1 MTDGIIFIGALIGL
15 ILLEVPV
22 GAAMAAVGFVGIVYL
37 SGLTSALGVLATS
50 VYSSLSSYEM
60 SVIPLFVLMGYFAFY
75 AGLSQDLYRAGHIWL
90 GRLRGGLAMGTVVGC
105 AGFAACC
112 GSSVAT
118 GATMAAVALP
128 EMRKFGYDDRLST
141 GSLAAGGTI
150 GILIPPSICFVV
162 YGIITEQ
169 SIGKLFLAGIFP
181 GLMEATSYIMTIHIL
196 CRLNPR
202 LAQLRMPTV
211 QITARERM
219 RTLGGV
225 WAVMLLFILVMG
237 GIYGG
242 IFTPTEAGAV
252 GAFGALLV
260 MTIKRKL
267 TPHNFRGALFEAGQ
281 TTAMVFFIFIG
292 ATIFGYLLAVSQLP
306 MQVAAWIVS
315 LPLDRY
321 ATLGGILLIFIV
333 LGCIMDT
340 LAIIL
345 LVVPIIF
352 PAILE
357 LGFDPIWFGV
367 IMVRISEIGLITPPV
382 GLNVY
387 VIKGV
392 APDVSLSTI
401 FRGVIPFLLADIIAV
416 GLLIAFPQIS
426 LFLPNLMK

>member
-1 MTDGIIFIGALIGL
+1 MSIVGVITIGMLLLL
-15 ILLEVPV
+15 ILLKVPV
-22 GAAMAAVGFVGIVYL
+22 GAAMAAIGMGGLVYL
-37 SGLTSALGVLATS
+37 SGLKSALGVLETS
-50 VYSSLSSYEM
+50 VYSSLSSYSM
-60 SVIPLFVLMGYFAFY
+60 SVVPLFILMGYFAFY
-75 AGLSQDLYRAGHIWL
+75 SGISRDLYRAANIWL

-128 EMRKFGYDDRLST
+128 EMRRYGYADSLIT
-141 GSLAAGGTI
+141 GTLGAGGTI

-169 SIGKLFLAGIFP
+169 SIGKLFIAGILP
-181 GLMEATSYIMTIHIL
+181 GIMEALFYIITIYIL
-196 CRLNPR
+196 CRLRPEIASMR
-202 LAQLRMPTV
+202 MQQQTTVKEKLR
-211 QITARERM
+211 A
-219 RTLGGV
+219 LGNV
-225 WAVMLLFILVMG
+225 WAVMLLFVLVIG

-252 GAFGALLV
+252 GSFGALVLLLV
-260 MTIKRKL
+260 KGEFSRQNIAA
-267 TPHNFRGALFEAGQ
+267 ALFESGQ

-306 MQVAAWIVS
+306 MQISGWVAG
-315 LPLDRY
+315 LPLSRFGIL
-321 ATLGGILLIFIV
+321 TGILLIFIF
-333 LGCIMDT
+333 LGTIMDT
-340 LAIIL
+340 LAIIM
-345 LVVPIIF
+345 LVVPIVF

-367 IMVRISEIGLITPPV
+367 IMARISEIGLITPPV

-392 APDVSLSTI
+392 AQDVPLSTI
-401 FRGVIPFLLADIIAV
+401 FKGIVPFLIADCV
-416 GLLIAFPQIS
+416 GVTLLIAFPEIS
-426 LFLPNLMK
+426 LFLPNLIK

>member
-1 MTDGIIFIGALIGL
+1 
-15 ILLEVPV
+15 
-22 GAAMAAVGFVGIVYL
+22 
-37 SGLTSALGVLATS
+37 
-50 VYSSLSSYEM
+50 M
-60 SVIPLFVLMGYFAFY
+60 SVVPLFILMGYFAFFS
-75 AGLSQDLYRAGHIWL
+75 GISHDLYRAANIWL

-128 EMRKFGYDDRLST
+128 EMRRYGYADSLST
-141 GSLAAGGTI
+141 GSLGAGGTI

-181 GLMEATSYIMTIHIL
+181 GIMEAVFYVLTISLL
-196 CRLNPR
+196 CRLKPE
-202 LAQLRMPTV
+202 LAPMRSEAPATV
-211 QITARERM
+211 KEKLSA
-219 RTLGGV
+219 LGNI
-225 WAVMLLFILVMG
+225 WAVVLLFVLVMG

-252 GAFGALLV
+252 GSFGALVLV
-260 MTIKRKL
+260 MVKGRFNRPNL
-267 TPHNFRGALFEAGQ
+267 THALSESAQ

-306 MQVAAWIVS
+306 MQIAAWVAA
-315 LPLDRY
+315 LPLNRY
-321 ATLGGILLIFIV
+321 AILTGILLIFTV
-333 LGCIMDT
+333 LGTVMDT
-340 LAIIL
+340 LAIIM
-345 LVVPIIF
+345 LVVPIVF
-352 PAILE
+352 PAILK

-367 IMVRISEIGLITPPV
+367 IMARISEIGLITPPV

-392 APDVSLSTI
+392 AKDVPLSTI
-401 FRGVIPFLLADIIAV
+401 FKGIVPFLIADIV
-416 GLLIAFPQIS
+416 GVVVLIAFPQIS
-426 LFLPNLMK
+426 LFLPTLMK